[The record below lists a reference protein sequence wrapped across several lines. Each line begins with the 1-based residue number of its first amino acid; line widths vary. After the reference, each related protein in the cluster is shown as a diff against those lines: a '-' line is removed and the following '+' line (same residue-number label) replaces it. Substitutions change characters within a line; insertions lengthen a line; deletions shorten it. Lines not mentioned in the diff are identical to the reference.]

1 MGFWYI
7 SINLM
12 LCIRTTFLGKSMSCI
27 QCSSLNPCPET
38 AREKARSCTIVH
50 ANKSGFY
57 PCKLQ
62 FIAKTRICTD
72 QPRQAR
78 HRGDADGRGQLSRS
92 SLAISTQIRIFFSSV
107 LSWFLRCDIK
117 VYLCN
122 LKYGWTAMILMW
134 PFTDTI
140 HTMCERMNFAGI
152 WCLLGCIYLG

>member
-1 MGFWYI
+1 
-7 SINLM
+7 M
-12 LCIRTTFLGKSMSCI
+12 LLHFSVKVCMSCI

-107 LSWFLRCDIK
+107 LS
-117 VYLCN
+117 
-122 LKYGWTAMILMW
+122 
-134 PFTDTI
+134 
-140 HTMCERMNFAGI
+140 
-152 WCLLGCIYLG
+152 

>member
-1 MGFWYI
+1 MH
-7 SINLM
+7 
-12 LCIRTTFLGKSMSCI
+12 IRTTFLGKSMSCI

-92 SLAISTQIRIFFSSV
+92 SLAISTQIRIFFPPFFHD
-107 LSWFLRCDIK
+107 SWDVILKYICI
-117 VYLCN
+117 
-122 LKYGWTAMILMW
+122 LKYGWTGMILMW
-134 PFTDTI
+134 PFTDAM
-140 HTMCERMNFAGI
+140 HTMCERMSFTGI

>member
-1 MGFWYI
+1 MH
-7 SINLM
+7 
-12 LCIRTTFLGKSMSCI
+12 IRSTFLGKSMSCI

-117 VYLCN
+117 VYLYN
-122 LKYGWTAMILMW
+122 SKYGWTRMDCYDIDVTIYWYNTYNVWNEEFRGYLMLA
-134 PFTDTI
+134 
-140 HTMCERMNFAGI
+140 R
-152 WCLLGCIYLG
+152 LYLFRIDIQ